1 MWGIWGLLCNFRF
14 FPSLWALTEQCR
26 QKTVY
31 KFITEFSQVEYS
43 ASLFLVFK
51 ASSPCHTAQ
60 NSVNVHSI
68 PSARTWCLE
77 FTLTGL
83 SLGKD
88 LWRFCSLD
96 DALIFQE
103 SAEALV
109 NVAMRLKTWC
119 VHLFNLIFW
128 RLSLLFSLPLRK
140 LSFYITVWRKGV
152 VCRRG
157 AHPLCTRIFIVSF
170 LKGGTQSP
178 NNIPLWGT
186 PLEHMEFLGSWA
198 THFFHPNG
206 QHRIGARALQT
217 QSS

>member
-88 LWRFCSLD
+88 LWRFCSSD

-140 LSFYITVWRKGV
+140 LSFYITSKSCLKERCGLQERRSPTLYTNLHCFLSKGW
-152 VCRRG
+152 
-157 AHPLCTRIFIVSF
+157 HPVPKQHPS
-170 LKGGTQSP
+170 
-178 NNIPLWGT
+178 
-186 PLEHMEFLGSWA
+186 LGHS
-198 THFFHPNG
+198 
-206 QHRIGARALQT
+206 ARAHGVLRLMSDT
-217 QSS
+217 FLPS